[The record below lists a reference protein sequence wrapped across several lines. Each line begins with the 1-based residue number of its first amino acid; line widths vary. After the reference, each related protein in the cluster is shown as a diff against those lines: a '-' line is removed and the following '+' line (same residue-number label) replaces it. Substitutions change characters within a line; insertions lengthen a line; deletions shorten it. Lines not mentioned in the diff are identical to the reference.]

1 VRENGWRWPFYEP
14 PMIDEPL
21 KNAIALLA
29 QTEGAM
35 RMEAN
40 HE

>member
-1 VRENGWRWPFYEP
+1 
-14 PMIDEPL
+14 MIDEPL